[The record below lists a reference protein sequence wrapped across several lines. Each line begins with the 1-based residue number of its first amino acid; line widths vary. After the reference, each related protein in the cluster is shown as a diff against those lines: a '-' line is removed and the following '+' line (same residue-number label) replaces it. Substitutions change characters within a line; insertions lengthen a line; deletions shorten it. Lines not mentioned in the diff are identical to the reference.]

1 MVAPR
6 KTAMP
11 AITADIHDDRPQLT
25 EHRLLWIGLGAL
37 VLAQLVAFWMVCSH
51 QVRQAEVRDTAIA
64 VQQMALSDCLQYIP
78 GSTIASC
85 SSQIEQAKAMQP
97 TGSTAV
103 TGAMPV
109 SFSYR

>member
-1 MVAPR
+1 
-6 KTAMP
+6 MP
-11 AITADIHDDRPQLT
+11 AITDYAPEERPQLAQN
-25 EHRLLWIGLGAL
+25 RLFWVALGAL
-37 VLAQLVAFWMVCSH
+37 ALAQLVAFWMVCSH
-51 QVRQAEVRDTAIA
+51 QVRQAEVRDNAIA

-85 SSQIEQAKAMQP
+85 SNQIEHARVERPA
-97 TGSTAV
+97 TV

>member
-1 MVAPR
+1 
-6 KTAMP
+6 MP
-11 AITADIHDDRPQLT
+11 AITADIHEGRLQLPQN
-25 EHRLLWIGLGAL
+25 RLLWTALGAL
-37 VLAQLVAFWMVCSH
+37 ALAQLVAFWMVCSH

-85 SSQIEQAKAMQP
+85 SNQVEQAKATQP
-97 TGSTAV
+97 KTAAV

>member
-1 MVAPR
+1 
-6 KTAMP
+6 MP
-11 AITADIHDDRPQLT
+11 AIAADIQEDRTQLSRN
-25 EHRLLWIGLGAL
+25 HLLWAALGA
-37 VLAQLVAFWMVCSH
+37 VALAQLVAFWMVCSH

-85 SSQIEQAKAMQP
+85 SSQMEHAKVVQP
-97 TGSTAV
+97 TGTPAV

>member
-1 MVAPR
+1 MS
-6 KTAMP
+6 
-11 AITADIHDDRPQLT
+11 AIADALHEDRPQFAQ
-25 EHRLLWIGLGAL
+25 HRLFWAALGAL

-85 SSQIEQAKAMQP
+85 STQLEHAKAIQP
-97 TGSTAV
+97 APAAV

-109 SFSYR
+109 SYSYR

>member
-1 MVAPR
+1 MS
-6 KTAMP
+6 
-11 AITADIHDDRPQLT
+11 AIADALHEDRPQFAQ
-25 EHRLLWIGLGAL
+25 HRLFWGALGAL

-51 QVRQAEVRDTAIA
+51 QVRQAEVRDTAVV

-85 SSQIEQAKAMQP
+85 SNQVEHAKAIQP
-97 TGSTAV
+97 APAV

-109 SFSYR
+109 SFNYR

>member
-1 MVAPR
+1 M
-6 KTAMP
+6 T
-11 AITADIHDDRPQLT
+11 AITAYMQEERAQLQQN
-25 EHRLLWIGLGAL
+25 RLLWIALGAL
-37 VLAQLVAFWMVCSH
+37 VLVQLVAFWMVCSQ

-85 SSQIEQAKAMQP
+85 SNQIEQARAAQSAP
-97 TGSTAV
+97 AV